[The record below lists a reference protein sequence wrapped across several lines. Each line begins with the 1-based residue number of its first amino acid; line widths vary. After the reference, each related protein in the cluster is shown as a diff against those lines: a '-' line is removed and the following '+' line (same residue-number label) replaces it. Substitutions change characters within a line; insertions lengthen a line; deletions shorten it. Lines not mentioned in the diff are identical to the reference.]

1 MYYRDIIGNVT
12 TSHVR
17 RERDAVAVEL
27 AMRFPMLGGWKN
39 EFYWG
44 CGRVGRVRRS
54 YNLPSGRVL
63 KKEGS
68 RYSLSVPF
76 ASPLEKADTQ
86 ELVVRVILPEYAR
99 NVHFVL
105 PEGVTGPTED
115 HRFVRWGSVRC
126 RFTYLDTSRE
136 GRPVFEFTQHNV
148 VDEQKGEMITVSY
161 ELSGWRVMKKP
172 LVCVGAFFVLFAV
185 KAVVNALRKVKRDWR
200 VCLHGVYMRDDGSR
214 SHKNQLAL
222 MQVWHNKHSIRAT
235 KQAKK
240 R

>member
-44 CGRVGRVRRS
+44 YGRVRRVRRS

-63 KKEGS
+63 KKDGS

-115 HRFVRWGSVRC
+115 HRCVLWGSVRC

-185 KAVVNALRKVKRDWR
+185 KAVVNALRKVKRDCV
-200 VCLHGVYMRDDGSR
+200 VCSEFTTGMASDDSLR
-214 SHKNQLAL
+214 FATNTPLQLS
-222 MQVWHNKHSIRAT
+222 NR
-235 KQAKK
+235 
-240 R
+240 

>member
-44 CGRVGRVRRS
+44 YGRVDRVRRS

-115 HRFVRWGSVRC
+115 HRCVLWGSVRC
-126 RFTYLDTSRE
+126 RLTYLDTSRE

-161 ELSGWRVMKKP
+161 ELSVWRVMKKP

-185 KAVVNALRKVKRDWR
+185 KAVVNALRKVKRDWS
-200 VCLHGVYMRDDGSR
+200 VCLHGVLRDDGIKRHRNSLSR
-214 SHKNQLAL
+214 CKFGTTNHKHA
-222 MQVWHNKHSIRAT
+222 KAI
-235 KQAKK
+235 QAKK